1 MSKSKKQLD
10 PIPEIF
16 ASIEESANFWDS
28 HSTIDYDDLMH
39 DVHFNVDIQ
48 RRTVLV
54 PIESSIAEEIMA
66 IARQE
71 GLLLENLVNLWLREK
86 LVERG
91 NLS

>member
-1 MSKSKKQLD
+1 MSKSKKQRD
-10 PIPEIF
+10 SIPEVF
-16 ASIEESANFWDS
+16 TSIEEAANFWDI
-28 HSTIDYDDLMH
+28 HSTVDYDDLMH
-39 DVHFNVDIQ
+39 DVHFDVDIQ

-54 PIESSIAEEIMA
+54 PIEGSVAEEIMT

-71 GLLLENLVNLWLREK
+71 GLLLDNLVNLWLREK